1 MLGNNTCYILILE
14 KVVAFK
20 AARLKT
26 LVITIVKMM
35 AARWFSGMR
44 MAYVIM
50 DAITSFRIKS
60 QTYSLWVGILRMNL
74 RVLSVQNRVLIAKWA
89 PTTIVNG

>member
-1 MLGNNTCYILILE
+1 MLGNNTCYILIPE

-26 LVITIVKMM
+26 LVITTVKMM

-44 MAYVIM
+44 TVYVIM
-50 DAITSFRIKS
+50 DATTLFRIKS
-60 QTYSLWVGILRMNL
+60 QTYSLWVVILRMNL

>member
-1 MLGNNTCYILILE
+1 MLGNNTCYILIPE
-14 KVVAFK
+14 KVAAFK

-35 AARWFSGMR
+35 AARWFSDMR

-60 QTYSLWVGILRMNL
+60 QTYSLWVVILRMNL
-74 RVLSVQNRVLIAKWA
+74 RVLSVQNPVLIAKWA

>member
-14 KVVAFK
+14 KVAVFK

-26 LVITIVKMM
+26 LVITTVKMM
-35 AARWFSGMR
+35 AARWFSDMR

-50 DAITSFRIKS
+50 DVTTSFRIKS
-60 QTYSLWVGILRMNL
+60 QTYSLWVVILRMNL